1 MTVRKGAHFL
11 ISFPWNLLNIFT
23 NTKICY

>member
-11 ISFPWNLLNIFT
+11 I
-23 NTKICY
+23 